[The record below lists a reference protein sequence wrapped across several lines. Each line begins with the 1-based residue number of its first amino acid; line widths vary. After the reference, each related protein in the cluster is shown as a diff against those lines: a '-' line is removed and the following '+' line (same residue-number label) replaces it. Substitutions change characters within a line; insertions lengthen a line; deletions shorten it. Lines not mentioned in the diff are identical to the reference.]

1 MKFLILCSHLHILC
15 IWNVYRN
22 FPEIFFFLLI
32 HMKYIN
38 TTVKLLLFSRCQWTQ
53 IYLLLFTVKEAATTL
68 KVFITCNRQDF
79 QYNKCTWNNS
89 YIRWIIVGQV
99 WNGPG
104 NWQVPQI
111 FHRDS
116 IKYLL
121 QCKEWCV
128 SYLTTS
134 TREWIIKWI

>member
-1 MKFLILCSHLHILC
+1 MSINSNLSPF
-15 IWNVYRN
+15 
-22 FPEIFFFLLI
+22 I
-32 HMKYIN
+32 HSDSERSCHN
-38 TTVKLLLFSRCQWTQ
+38 TVKVLIIC
-53 IYLLLFTVKEAATTL
+53 Y
-68 KVFITCNRQDF
+68 RQDF

-89 YIRWIIVGQV
+89 QNPYIRWIIVRQV

-121 QCKEWCV
+121 QCKITMCGLSQALENEL
-128 SYLTTS
+128 SNEYKNLLTTS
-134 TREWIIKWI
+134 SEDLLWHVLGRRDLRTKKECPPTYSPPD